1 MNIDLSEISADIEE
15 ETAPPEMNDKLV
27 NIPYDSE
34 VYLCSKTITRWRK
47 TDDGLV
53 RDYDGEADWREMSK
67 YVDKTYEQVF
77 METYATLVSQASES

>member
-1 MNIDLSEISADIEE
+1 MNIDMLDISEDIEE
-15 ETAPPEMNDKLV
+15 IPPPEINDKLV

-53 RDYDGEADWREMSK
+53 RDYDGEEDWREMSK

-77 METYATLVSQASES
+77 METYKYAKLQ

>member
-1 MNIDLSEISADIEE
+1 MNIDMSEISEDIEE
-15 ETAPPEMNDKLV
+15 IFPPEMDDKLV
-27 NIPYDSE
+27 SIPYDSR
-34 VYLCSKTITRWRK
+34 VYLCPKTVTRWRK

-77 METYATLVSQASES
+77 METYNLYVK